1 MGLAALAATLDCLDN
16 RWPVTDLLAQIS
28 TLLGSSTRDLDQIE
42 HTLTDGYAHALA
54 LDAERLRL
62 EKRMTS
68 VTQGIKRGDTAK
80 KARELAE
87 ISERLDGNAGD
98 AEKLRALLA
107 ELRRHADGVRVGS
120 PSR

>member
-1 MGLAALAATLDCLDN
+1 MGLAALATARGSLDN
-16 RWPVTDLLAQIS
+16 RWPVADVLAEIR
-28 TLLGSSTRDLDQIE
+28 TLLNSSARDLGQIE

-62 EKRMTS
+62 EKRMTT
-68 VTQGIKRGDTAK
+68 VTQGIQRGDTAK

-87 ISERLDGNAGD
+87 ISARLDGNAGA

-107 ELRRHADGVRVGS
+107 DLRRHADGLRVGTA
-120 PSR
+120 SR